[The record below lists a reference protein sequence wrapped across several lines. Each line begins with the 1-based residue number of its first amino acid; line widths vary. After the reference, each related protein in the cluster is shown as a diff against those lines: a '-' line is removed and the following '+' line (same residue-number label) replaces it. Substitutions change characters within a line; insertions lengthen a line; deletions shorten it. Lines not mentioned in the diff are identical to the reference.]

1 MIYFY
6 QKQFIIFHLIQ
17 KLLISGKKQQTGNL
31 ILNFLILFKKKNKNY
46 LSLLEKI
53 ILKLMVFF
61 TFKMKKINLSIYQV
75 PQPIIYKK
83 ALFKAILWLIKAV
96 KNNSKNKI
104 ALYKK
109 LYLECDNI
117 LKQQGKAY
125 QLKYNYSKKALINRI
140 LIYLTYKK

>member
-6 QKQFIIFHLIQ
+6 QKQFIIFYLIQ
-17 KLLISGKKQQTGNL
+17 KLILSGKKRKTGNL
-31 ILNFLILFKKKNKNY
+31 VLNFLILFKRKNKDY
-46 LSLLEKI
+46 LYNLEKI
-53 ILKLMVFF
+53 IIKLMVFF
-61 TFKMKKINLSIYQV
+61 TFKMKKINTSIYQV

-83 ALFKAILWLIKAV
+83 SLFKAISWLVKAIKN
-96 KNNSKNKI
+96 KSKNKI
-104 ALYKK
+104 STYKK

-125 QLKYNYSKKALINRI
+125 QLKYNFSKKALINRI